1 MCVCVSH
8 ASTDCSPIVQSYGKL
23 QMSHVKL
30 DGLVIVLYEGVG
42 VPEAVARLGFH
53 GDVTD
58 LSRHLQCVSACVGE
72 KEKQEESILLIA
84 Q

>member
-1 MCVCVSH
+1 
-8 ASTDCSPIVQSYGKL
+8 
-23 QMSHVKL
+23 MSHVEL

-58 LSRHLQCVSACVGE
+58 LSRHLQCVSACVGGE
-72 KEKQEESILLIA
+72 GETRGVNFIDCTIDTSWLLPYPRS
-84 Q
+84 